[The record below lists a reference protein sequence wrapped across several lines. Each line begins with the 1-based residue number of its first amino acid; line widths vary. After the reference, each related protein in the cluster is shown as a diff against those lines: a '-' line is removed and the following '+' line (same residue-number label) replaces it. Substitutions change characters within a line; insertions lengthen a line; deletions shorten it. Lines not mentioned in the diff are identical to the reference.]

1 MNVLIKDIFNKWD
14 QICWKLQIG
23 HIYWRNPGWQ
33 TSFFLQCN
41 DMKSKKNHFN
51 LIKTKIHTNMKFYS
65 EMPQHLPNHLKLRML
80 GD

>member
-1 MNVLIKDIFNKWD
+1 MGPNLLKTANLVTFTEEILDD
-14 QICWKLQIG
+14 RL
-23 HIYWRNPGWQ
+23 H
-33 TSFFLQCN
+33 FFLQCN